1 MIDMK
6 LPKAGKD
13 EAPMGAAESMDSPEY
28 PYGLRL
34 SLDSES
40 LKKLGMTELPA
51 IDAEFKLV
59 ALVCVVGV
67 SQNDSQGSE
76 EPYRSVDLQIEMMEL
91 SPAKEEPGESSPAQR
106 TYPKSKLNP

>member
-6 LPKAGKD
+6 LPEAGKD
-13 EAPMGAAESMDSPEY
+13 ETAIGAVEGMDSPEY

-40 LKKLGMTELPA
+40 LKKLGMGELPA

-59 ALVCVVGV
+59 SLVCVVGV

-91 SPAKEEPGESSPAQR
+91 SPAKEEPGEFSVQR
-106 TYPKSKLNP
+106 MYPKSKLNP

>member
-6 LPKAGKD
+6 LPPAKKGESDTCCTAD
-13 EAPMGAAESMDSPEY
+13 MEAPEY

-51 IDAEFKLV
+51 VDAEFKLV
-59 ALVCVVGV
+59 ALACVVGV

-76 EPYRSVDLQIEMMEL
+76 EPYRCVDLQIEMMEL
-91 SPAKEEPGESSPAQR
+91 SSSKEEPGESSPAQR

>member
-6 LPKAGKD
+6 LPEAGKD
-13 EAPMGAAESMDSPEY
+13 KSATCCADEMDSPEY

-40 LKKLGMTELPA
+40 LKKLGMGELPA
-51 IDAEFKLV
+51 IDAEFKLA

-76 EPYRSVDLQIEMMEL
+76 EPHRCVDLQIEMMEL
-91 SPAKEEPGESSPAQR
+91 SPAKEEPGESSVQR
-106 TYPKSKLNP
+106 MYPKSKLNP